1 MIPVRE
7 TTVSAK
13 IPFPLPSDDRT
24 VSGKSTDKLRASIA
38 DEVVWII
45 RSDCIFV
52 NPFFAILDFYTSS
65 RFFQKTYLGRVN
77 RVLIWPGRLYT
88 RQ

>member
-7 TTVSAK
+7 IMVSAK
-13 IPFPLPSDDRT
+13 IPFSLSSVDRT
-24 VSGKSTDKLRASIA
+24 VSDRSTDKLRASIA

-77 RVLIWPGRLYT
+77 RVLIWPGLLYT